1 VSLVFSNKRKFYVV
15 DIFVNTN
22 ALNQTLL
29 TFFFMSL
36 ECVQVSSGP
45 FTFSFPTGNFGGA
58 GGQRENDIDA
68 KGRHV

>member
-1 VSLVFSNKRKFYVV
+1 
-15 DIFVNTN
+15 
-22 ALNQTLL
+22 
-29 TFFFMSL
+29 MSL